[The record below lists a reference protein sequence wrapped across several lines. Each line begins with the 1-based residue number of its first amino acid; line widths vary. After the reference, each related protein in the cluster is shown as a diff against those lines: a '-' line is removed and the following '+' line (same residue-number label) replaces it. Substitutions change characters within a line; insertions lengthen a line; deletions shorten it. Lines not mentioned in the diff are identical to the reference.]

1 MKFDITRIAIGK
13 FGEVDDIDD
22 DVAELLM
29 EKAKKVWSNQYT
41 NARVIDA
48 GSLLG
53 NAAFNVLKV
62 SVFGV
67 ILVRIFQHSE

>member
-62 SVFGV
+62 SVFRV